1 MSPGGSART
10 LGGLDSLLWVSI
22 GFFLLMFISVMDVSV
37 QVLAT
42 ELAPFAA
49 YTNLPVAVLVLAVL
63 LAVGLLGHILIARL
77 VGQLQRSAERSEMRW
92 DNVLADALMR
102 PSKWAMWLVVVYL
115 SLSLFEGAE
124 QFRTLV
130 RQAADTALILLLAWT
145 AQRALKGAEAE
156 LLSEH
161 RGQRQSDDRATI
173 RATLRLVRISLGIVV
188 VLMVLQSLG
197 VSVSGLLAFGG
208 IGGIAVG
215 FAARDLLANFLGG
228 LSIYLDRPF
237 TVGDWIRSPDREIEG
252 TVEDIGWRMTR
263 IRTFDQRPLYIP
275 NSIFSSVAV
284 ENPSRM
290 NNRRIYETIGIRYD
304 DVAVMDKIVS
314 EVKAMLES
322 HEAIDLQRTLMVNFV
337 ACGPS
342 SLDFFVYAF
351 TKTTDWATYHGIKQN
366 ILLQILEIIANQGA
380 EVAFPTRTLHLESE
394 PELRPSDTDAL
405 AT

>member
-1 MSPGGSART
+1 
-10 LGGLDSLLWVSI
+10 
-22 GFFLLMFISVMDVSV
+22 MDVSA
-37 QVLAT
+37 QVLAQ

-49 YTNLPVAVLVLAVL
+49 HLNLPVAALVLAMLLVL
-63 LAVGLLGHILIARL
+63 GLLGHLLITRL
-77 VGQLQRSAERSEMRW
+77 LGQLQRSADRSAMRW
-92 DNVLADALMR
+92 DNVLTDALMR
-102 PSKWAMWLVVVYL
+102 PSKWAIWLLVVYL
-115 SLSLFEGAE
+115 SLGLFEGAD
-124 QFRTLV
+124 QLRTLV
-130 RQAADTALILLLAWT
+130 RQAADTALILLLAWI

-161 RGQRQSDDRATI
+161 RGKRQSDDRATI
-173 RATLRLVRISLGIVV
+173 RASLRLIRISVGIVV
-188 VLMVLQSLG
+188 LLMVLQSLG

-304 DVAVMDKIVS
+304 DVAVMGRIVAD
-314 EVKAMLES
+314 VKAMLES
-322 HEAIDLQRTLMVNFV
+322 HEAIDLSRTLMVNFV

-342 SLDFFVYAF
+342 SLDFFIYAF
-351 TKTTDWATYHGIKQN
+351 TKTTDWATFHAIKQEV
-366 ILLQILEIIANQGA
+366 LLKVLSIISAQGA
-380 EVAFPTRTLHLESE
+380 EVAFPTRTLLLDSE
-394 PELRPSDTDAL
+394 PDLSGAGPQEAK
-405 AT
+405 A

>member
-1 MSPGGSART
+1 
-10 LGGLDSLLWVSI
+10 
-22 GFFLLMFISVMDVSV
+22 MDVSA
-37 QVLAT
+37 QVLAQ

-49 YTNLPVAVLVLAVL
+49 HLNLPVAALVLAMLLVL
-63 LAVGLLGHILIARL
+63 GLLGHLLITRL
-77 VGQLQRSAERSEMRW
+77 LGQLQRSAERSAMRW
-92 DNVLADALMR
+92 DNVLTDALLR
-102 PSKWAMWLVVVYL
+102 PSKWAIWLLVVYL
-115 SLSLFEGAE
+115 SLGLFEGAD
-124 QFRTLV
+124 QLRTLV
-130 RQAADTALILLLAWT
+130 RQAADTALILLLAWI

-161 RGQRQSDDRATI
+161 RGKRQSDDRATI
-173 RATLRLVRISLGIVV
+173 RASLRLIRISVGIVV
-188 VLMVLQSLG
+188 LLMVLQSLG

-304 DVAVMDKIVS
+304 DVAVMGRIVAD
-314 EVKAMLES
+314 VKAMLES
-322 HEAIDLQRTLMVNFV
+322 HEAIDLSRTLMVNFV

-342 SLDFFVYAF
+342 SLDFFIYAF
-351 TKTTDWATYHGIKQN
+351 TKTTDWATFHAIKQEV
-366 ILLQILEIIANQGA
+366 LLKVLSIISAQGA
-380 EVAFPTRTLHLESE
+380 EVAFPTRTLLLDSE
-394 PELRPSDTDAL
+394 PDLSGAGPQEAK
-405 AT
+405 A

>member
-1 MSPGGSART
+1 
-10 LGGLDSLLWVSI
+10 
-22 GFFLLMFISVMDVSV
+22 MDVSA
-37 QVLAT
+37 QVLAQ

-49 YTNLPVAVLVLAVL
+49 HLNLPVAALVLAMLLVL
-63 LAVGLLGHILIARL
+63 GLLGHLLITRL
-77 VGQLQRSAERSEMRW
+77 LGQLQRSAERSAMRW
-92 DNVLADALMR
+92 DNVLTDALMR
-102 PSKWAMWLVVVYL
+102 PSKWAIWLLVVYL
-115 SLSLFEGAE
+115 SLGLFEGAD
-124 QFRTLV
+124 QLRTLV
-130 RQAADTALILLLAWT
+130 RQAADTALILLLAWI

-161 RGQRQSDDRATI
+161 RGKRQSDDRATI
-173 RATLRLVRISLGIVV
+173 RASLRLIRISVGIVV
-188 VLMVLQSLG
+188 LLMVLQSLG

-304 DVAVMDKIVS
+304 DVAVMGRIVAD
-314 EVKAMLES
+314 VKAMLES
-322 HEAIDLQRTLMVNFV
+322 HEAIDLSRTLMVNFV

-342 SLDFFVYAF
+342 SLDFFIYAF
-351 TKTTDWATYHGIKQN
+351 TKTTDWATFHAIKQEV
-366 ILLQILEIIANQGA
+366 LLQVLSIISAQGA
-380 EVAFPTRTLHLESE
+380 EVAFPTRTLLLDSE
-394 PELRPSDTDAL
+394 PDLSGAGPQEAK
-405 AT
+405 A

>member
-1 MSPGGSART
+1 MEVSAQ
-10 LGGLDSLLWVSI
+10 
-22 GFFLLMFISVMDVSV
+22 FL
-37 QVLAT
+37 AR
-42 ELAPFAA
+42 ELAPFADYLHVPA
-49 YTNLPVAVLVLAVL
+49 AALVIAVL
-63 LAVGLLGHILIARL
+63 LALGLLGHIAITRL
-77 VGQLQRSAERSEMRW
+77 VGKLQQSAERSIMRW
-92 DNVLADALMR
+92 DNVFTEALMR
-102 PSKWAMWLVVVYL
+102 PSKWAVWLLVVYL
-115 SLSLFEGAE
+115 SLGLFEGAE

-130 RQAADTALILLLAWT
+130 RQAADTALILILAWI

-188 VLMVLQSLG
+188 LLMVLQSLG

-275 NSIFSSVAV
+275 NSIFASVAV

-290 NNRRIYETIGIRYD
+290 NNRRIYETVGIRYD
-304 DVAVMDKIVS
+304 DVAVMGNIVAN
-314 EVKAMLES
+314 VKAMLES
-322 HEAIDLQRTLMVNFV
+322 HEAIDLNRTLMVNFV
-337 ACGPS
+337 SCGPS
-342 SLDFFVYAF
+342 SLDFFIYTF
-351 TKTTDWATYHGIKQN
+351 TKTTDWATFHGIKQDV
-366 ILLQILEIIANQGA
+366 LLRVLTIIADEGA
-380 EVAFPTRTLHLESE
+380 EVAFPTRTLLLESE
-394 PELRPSDTDAL
+394 PDLNAVDPQRPSA
-405 AT
+405 

>member
-1 MSPGGSART
+1 MEVSAQ
-10 LGGLDSLLWVSI
+10 
-22 GFFLLMFISVMDVSV
+22 FL
-37 QVLAT
+37 AR
-42 ELAPFAA
+42 ELAPFADYLHVPA
-49 YTNLPVAVLVLAVL
+49 AALVIAVL
-63 LAVGLLGHILIARL
+63 LALGLLGQIAITRL
-77 VGQLQRSAERSEMRW
+77 VGKLQQSAERSVMRW
-92 DNVLADALMR
+92 DNVFTEALLR
-102 PSKWAMWLVVVYL
+102 PSKWAVWLLVVYL
-115 SLSLFEGAE
+115 SLGLFEGAE
-124 QFRTLV
+124 QLRTLV
-130 RQAADTALILLLAWT
+130 RQAADTALILILAWI

-188 VLMVLQSLG
+188 LLMVLQSLG

-275 NSIFSSVAV
+275 NSIFASVAV

-290 NNRRIYETIGIRYD
+290 NNRRIYETVGIRYD
-304 DVAVMDKIVS
+304 DVAVMGNIVAN
-314 EVKAMLES
+314 VKAMLES
-322 HEAIDLQRTLMVNFV
+322 HEAIDLNRTLMVNFV
-337 ACGPS
+337 SCGPS
-342 SLDFFVYAF
+342 SLDFFIYTF
-351 TKTTDWATYHGIKQN
+351 TKTTDWATFHGIKQDV
-366 ILLQILEIIANQGA
+366 LLRVLAIIADEGA
-380 EVAFPTRTLHLESE
+380 EVAFPTRTLLLESE
-394 PELRPSDTDAL
+394 PDLNAAVPQRPSA
-405 AT
+405 

>member
-1 MSPGGSART
+1 
-10 LGGLDSLLWVSI
+10 
-22 GFFLLMFISVMDVSV
+22 MDVSI
-37 QVLAT
+37 QVFVKQ
-42 ELAPFAA
+42 LAPLAD
-49 YTNLPVAVLVLAVL
+49 YLNVPVVALVVSALVAL
-63 LAVGLLGHILIARL
+63 GLFGHVVIGRLII
-77 VGQLQRSAERSEMRW
+77 QLQRSAQRSDLRW
-92 DNVLADALMR
+92 DNVLADALVR
-102 PSKWAMWLVVVYL
+102 PSKWAIWLLLVYL
-115 SLSLFEGAE
+115 SLGLFEGTD
-124 QFRTLV
+124 QFRTLA
-130 RQAADTALILLLAWT
+130 RQAADTALILILAWI

-161 RGQRQSDDRATI
+161 RGKRQSDDRATI

-188 VLMVLQSLG
+188 ALMVLQSLG

-275 NSIFSSVAV
+275 NSVFSSVAV

-290 NNRRIYETIGIRYD
+290 NNRRIYETVGIRYE
-304 DVAVMDKIVS
+304 DVAAMGEVVAA
-314 EVKAMLES
+314 VKAMLES
-322 HEAIDLQRTLMVNFV
+322 HEAIDLNRTLMVNFV

-342 SLDFFVYAF
+342 SLDFFIYAF
-351 TKTTDWATYHGIKQN
+351 TKTTDWATFHNIKQDV
-366 ILLQILEIIANQGA
+366 LLRVLAIIADHGA
-380 EVAFPTRTLHLESE
+380 EVAFPTRTLLLQSE
-394 PELRPSDTDAL
+394 AELQAQGAAEAL
-405 AT
+405 T

>member
-1 MSPGGSART
+1 
-10 LGGLDSLLWVSI
+10 
-22 GFFLLMFISVMDVSV
+22 MDVSA
-37 QVLAT
+37 QVLAQ

-49 YTNLPVAVLVLAVL
+49 HLNLPVAALVLAMLLVL
-63 LAVGLLGHILIARL
+63 GLLGHLLITRL
-77 VGQLQRSAERSEMRW
+77 LGQLQRSAERSAMRW
-92 DNVLADALMR
+92 DNVLTDALMR
-102 PSKWAMWLVVVYL
+102 PSKWAIWLLVVYL
-115 SLSLFEGAE
+115 SLGLFEGAD
-124 QFRTLV
+124 QLRTLV
-130 RQAADTALILLLAWT
+130 RQAADTALILLLAWI

-161 RGQRQSDDRATI
+161 RGKRQSDDRATI
-173 RATLRLVRISLGIVV
+173 RASLRLSRISVGIVV
-188 VLMVLQSLG
+188 LLMVLQSLG

-304 DVAVMDKIVS
+304 DVAVMGRIVAD
-314 EVKAMLES
+314 VKAMLES
-322 HEAIDLQRTLMVNFV
+322 HEAIDLSRTLMVNFV

-342 SLDFFVYAF
+342 SLDFFIYAF
-351 TKTTDWATYHGIKQN
+351 TKTTDWATFHAIKQEV
-366 ILLQILEIIANQGA
+366 LLQVLSIISAQGA
-380 EVAFPTRTLHLESE
+380 EVAFPTRTLLLDSE
-394 PELRPSDTDAL
+394 PDLSGAGPQEAK
-405 AT
+405 A

>member
-1 MSPGGSART
+1 
-10 LGGLDSLLWVSI
+10 
-22 GFFLLMFISVMDVSV
+22 MDVSA
-37 QVLAT
+37 QVLAQ

-49 YTNLPVAVLVLAVL
+49 HLNLPVAALVLAMLLVL
-63 LAVGLLGHILIARL
+63 GLLGHLLITRL
-77 VGQLQRSAERSEMRW
+77 LGQLQRSADRSAMRW
-92 DNVLADALMR
+92 DNVLTDALMR
-102 PSKWAMWLVVVYL
+102 PSKWAIWLLVVYL
-115 SLSLFEGAE
+115 SLGLFEGAD
-124 QFRTLV
+124 QLRTLV
-130 RQAADTALILLLAWT
+130 RQAADTALILLLAWI

-161 RGQRQSDDRATI
+161 RGKRQSDDRATI
-173 RATLRLVRISLGIVV
+173 RASLRLIRISVGIVV
-188 VLMVLQSLG
+188 LLMVLQSLG

-304 DVAVMDKIVS
+304 DVAVMGRIVAD
-314 EVKAMLES
+314 VKAMLES
-322 HEAIDLQRTLMVNFV
+322 HEAIDLSRTLMVNFV

-342 SLDFFVYAF
+342 SLDFFIYAF
-351 TKTTDWATYHGIKQN
+351 TKTTDWATFHAIKQEV
-366 ILLQILEIIANQGA
+366 LLKVLSIISAQGA
-380 EVAFPTRTLHLESE
+380 EVAFPTRTLLLDSE
-394 PELRPSDTDAL
+394 PDLSGAGPQEPKA
-405 AT
+405 

>member
-1 MSPGGSART
+1 
-10 LGGLDSLLWVSI
+10 
-22 GFFLLMFISVMDVSV
+22 MDVSA
-37 QVLAT
+37 QVLAQ

-49 YTNLPVAVLVLAVL
+49 HLNLPVAALVLAMLLVL
-63 LAVGLLGHILIARL
+63 GLLGHLLITRL
-77 VGQLQRSAERSEMRW
+77 LGQLQRSAERSAMRW
-92 DNVLADALMR
+92 DNVLTDALMR
-102 PSKWAMWLVVVYL
+102 PSKWAIWLLVVYL
-115 SLSLFEGAE
+115 SLGLFEGAD
-124 QFRTLV
+124 QLRTLV
-130 RQAADTALILLLAWT
+130 RQAADTALILLLAWI

-161 RGQRQSDDRATI
+161 RGKRQSDDRATI
-173 RATLRLVRISLGIVV
+173 RASLRLIRISVGIVV
-188 VLMVLQSLG
+188 LLMVLQSLG

-304 DVAVMDKIVS
+304 DVAVMGRIVAD
-314 EVKAMLES
+314 VKAMLES
-322 HEAIDLQRTLMVNFV
+322 HEAIDLSRTLMVNFV

-342 SLDFFVYAF
+342 SLDFFIYAF
-351 TKTTDWATYHGIKQN
+351 TKTTDWATFHAIKQEV
-366 ILLQILEIIANQGA
+366 LLKVLSIISAQGA
-380 EVAFPTRTLHLESE
+380 EVAFPTRTLLLDSE
-394 PELRPSDTDAL
+394 PDLSGAGPQEAK
-405 AT
+405 A

>member
-1 MSPGGSART
+1 
-10 LGGLDSLLWVSI
+10 
-22 GFFLLMFISVMDVSV
+22 MDVSA
-37 QVLAT
+37 QVLAQ

-49 YTNLPVAVLVLAVL
+49 HLNLPVAALVLAMLLVL
-63 LAVGLLGHILIARL
+63 GLLGHLLITRL
-77 VGQLQRSAERSEMRW
+77 LGQLQRSADRSAMRW
-92 DNVLADALMR
+92 DNVLTDALMR
-102 PSKWAMWLVVVYL
+102 PSKWAIWLLVVYL
-115 SLSLFEGAE
+115 SLGLFEGAD
-124 QFRTLV
+124 QLRTLV
-130 RQAADTALILLLAWT
+130 RQAADTALILLLAWI

-161 RGQRQSDDRATI
+161 RGKRQSDDRATI
-173 RATLRLVRISLGIVV
+173 RASLRLIRISVGIVV
-188 VLMVLQSLG
+188 LLMVLQSLG

-304 DVAVMDKIVS
+304 DVAVMGRIVAD
-314 EVKAMLES
+314 VKAMLES
-322 HEAIDLQRTLMVNFV
+322 HEAIDLSRTLMVNFV

-342 SLDFFVYAF
+342 SLDFFIYAF
-351 TKTTDWATYHGIKQN
+351 TKTTDWATFHAIKQEV
-366 ILLQILEIIANQGA
+366 LLQVLSIISAQGA
-380 EVAFPTRTLHLESE
+380 EVAFPTRTLLLDSE
-394 PELRPSDTDAL
+394 PDLSGAGPQEAK
-405 AT
+405 A

>member
-1 MSPGGSART
+1 MEVSAQ
-10 LGGLDSLLWVSI
+10 
-22 GFFLLMFISVMDVSV
+22 FL
-37 QVLAT
+37 AR
-42 ELAPFAA
+42 ELAPFADYLNVPA
-49 YTNLPVAVLVLAVL
+49 AALVIAVL
-63 LAVGLLGHILIARL
+63 LAMGLLGHIVITRL
-77 VGQLQRSAERSEMRW
+77 VGKLQQSAERSVMRW
-92 DNVLADALMR
+92 DNVFTDALMR
-102 PSKWAMWLVVVYL
+102 PSKWAIWLLVVYL
-115 SLSLFEGAE
+115 SLGLFEGAE
-124 QFRTLV
+124 QFRTSV
-130 RQAADTALILLLAWT
+130 RQAADTALILILAWI

-188 VLMVLQSLG
+188 LLMVLQSLG

-290 NNRRIYETIGIRYD
+290 NNRRIYETMGIRYD
-304 DVAVMDKIVS
+304 DVGVMEKIVAN
-314 EVKAMLES
+314 VKAMLES
-322 HEAIDLQRTLMVNFV
+322 HEAIDLNRTLMVNFV
-337 ACGPS
+337 TCGPS
-342 SLDFFVYAF
+342 SLDFFIYTF
-351 TKTTDWATYHGIKQN
+351 TKTTDWATFHAIKQD
-366 ILLQILEIIANQGA
+366 ILLRVLAIIADEGA
-380 EVAFPTRTLHLESE
+380 EVAFPTRTLLLESE
-394 PELRPSDTDAL
+394 PDATAADPQQPSP
-405 AT
+405 

>member
-1 MSPGGSART
+1 
-10 LGGLDSLLWVSI
+10 
-22 GFFLLMFISVMDVSV
+22 MDVSA
-37 QVLAT
+37 QVLAK
-42 ELAPFAA
+42 ELAPFAT
-49 YTNLPVAVLVLAVL
+49 YLNVPVAALVLVLL
-63 LAVGLLGHILIARL
+63 LALGLLGHFLITRL
-77 VGQLQRSAERSEMRW
+77 VGQLQRSAERSAMRW
-92 DNVLADALMR
+92 DNVLTDALMR
-102 PSKWAMWLVVVYL
+102 PSKWAIWLLVVYL
-115 SLSLFEGAE
+115 SLGLFEGAD
-124 QFRTLV
+124 QFRTLL
-130 RQAADTALILLLAWT
+130 RQAADTALILLLAWI

-173 RATLRLVRISLGIVV
+173 RASLRLVRISVGIVV
-188 VLMVLQSLG
+188 VLMVLQSVG

-304 DVAVMDKIVS
+304 DVAVMGPIVAD
-314 EVKAMLES
+314 VKAMLES
-322 HEAIDLQRTLMVNFV
+322 HEAIDLSRTLMVNFV

-342 SLDFFVYAF
+342 SLDFFIYAF
-351 TKTTDWATYHGIKQN
+351 TKTTDWATFHGIKQEVLLR
-366 ILLQILEIIANQGA
+366 ILAIIADQGA
-380 EVAFPTRTLHLESE
+380 EVAFPTRTLLLDHE
-394 PELRPSDTDAL
+394 PDIQRTDAL
-405 AT
+405 EAKA

>member
-1 MSPGGSART
+1 MEVSAQ
-10 LGGLDSLLWVSI
+10 
-22 GFFLLMFISVMDVSV
+22 FL
-37 QVLAT
+37 AR
-42 ELAPFAA
+42 ELAPFADYLHVPA
-49 YTNLPVAVLVLAVL
+49 AALVIAVL
-63 LAVGLLGHILIARL
+63 LALGLLGHIAITRL
-77 VGQLQRSAERSEMRW
+77 VGKLQQSAERSVMRW
-92 DNVLADALMR
+92 DNVFTEALLR
-102 PSKWAMWLVVVYL
+102 PSKWAVWLLVVYL
-115 SLSLFEGAE
+115 SLGLFEGAE
-124 QFRTLV
+124 QLRTLV
-130 RQAADTALILLLAWT
+130 RQAADTALILILAWI

-188 VLMVLQSLG
+188 LLMVLQSLG

-275 NSIFSSVAV
+275 NSIFASVAV

-290 NNRRIYETIGIRYD
+290 NNRRIYETVGIRYD
-304 DVAVMDKIVS
+304 DVAVMGNIVAN
-314 EVKAMLES
+314 VKAMLES
-322 HEAIDLQRTLMVNFV
+322 HEAIDLNRTLMVNFV
-337 ACGPS
+337 SCGPS
-342 SLDFFVYAF
+342 SLDFFIYTF
-351 TKTTDWATYHGIKQN
+351 TKTTDWATFHGIKQDV
-366 ILLQILEIIANQGA
+366 LLRVLAIIADEGA
-380 EVAFPTRTLHLESE
+380 EVAFPTRTLLLESE
-394 PELRPSDTDAL
+394 PDLNAVDPQRPSA
-405 AT
+405 

>member
-1 MSPGGSART
+1 MEVSAQ
-10 LGGLDSLLWVSI
+10 
-22 GFFLLMFISVMDVSV
+22 FL
-37 QVLAT
+37 AR
-42 ELAPFAA
+42 ELAPFADYLHVPA
-49 YTNLPVAVLVLAVL
+49 AALVIAVL
-63 LAVGLLGHILIARL
+63 LALGLLGHIAITRL
-77 VGQLQRSAERSEMRW
+77 VGKLQQSAERSVMRW
-92 DNVLADALMR
+92 DNVFTEALLR
-102 PSKWAMWLVVVYL
+102 PSKWAVWLLVVYL
-115 SLSLFEGAE
+115 SLGLFEGAE
-124 QFRTLV
+124 QLRTLV
-130 RQAADTALILLLAWT
+130 RQAADTALILILAWI

-188 VLMVLQSLG
+188 LLMVLQSLG

-275 NSIFSSVAV
+275 NSIFASVAV

-290 NNRRIYETIGIRYD
+290 NNRRIYETVGIRYD
-304 DVAVMDKIVS
+304 DVAVMGNIVAN
-314 EVKAMLES
+314 VKAMLES
-322 HEAIDLQRTLMVNFV
+322 HEAIDLNRTLMVNFV
-337 ACGPS
+337 SCGPS
-342 SLDFFVYAF
+342 SLDFFIYTF
-351 TKTTDWATYHGIKQN
+351 TKTTDWATFHGIKQD
-366 ILLQILEIIANQGA
+366 ILLRVLAIIADEGA
-380 EVAFPTRTLHLESE
+380 EVAFPTRTLLLESE
-394 PELRPSDTDAL
+394 PDLKAVDPRRPSA
-405 AT
+405 

>member
-1 MSPGGSART
+1 MPIYT
-10 LGGLDSLLWVSI
+10 
-22 GFFLLMFISVMDVSV
+22 MDVSAE
-37 QVLAT
+37 VLAK

-49 YTNLPVAVLVLAVL
+49 HLNLPVAALVLALLLVL
-63 LAVGLLGHILIARL
+63 GLLGHLVITRL
-77 VGQLQRSAERSEMRW
+77 LGQLQRSAERSAMRW
-92 DNVLADALMR
+92 DNVLTDALMR
-102 PSKWAMWLVVVYL
+102 PSKWAIWLLVVYL
-115 SLSLFEGAE
+115 SLGLFEGAD

-130 RQAADTALILLLAWT
+130 RQAADTALILLLAWI
-145 AQRALKGAEAE
+145 AQRALKGAETE

-161 RGQRQSDDRATI
+161 RGKRQSDDRATI
-173 RATLRLVRISLGIVV
+173 RASLRLIRISVAIVV

-304 DVAVMDKIVS
+304 DVAVMDRVVAD
-314 EVKAMLES
+314 VKAMLES
-322 HEAIDLQRTLMVNFV
+322 HEAIDLNRTLMVNFV

-342 SLDFFVYAF
+342 SLDFFIYAF
-351 TKTTDWATYHGIKQN
+351 TKTTDWATFHGIKQEV
-366 ILLQILEIIANQGA
+366 LLKVLSIISAQGA
-380 EVAFPTRTLHLESE
+380 EVAFPTRTLLLDSE
-394 PELRPSDTDAL
+394 PDLSGGGPSGA
-405 AT
+405 